1 MRKRIP
7 MLLMLVL
14 PYGYIFIEARSEGM
28 WRWAGWT
35 CLALTVAAFVF
46 NMAYAFVLAARGE
59 SSTALLLWDMILKL
73 CTIPIYALIFLVGL
87 ALSIHGIIVLLPFF
101 VGFDYLMLLASSMY
115 GLNGLLLARREKKI
129 TTRAAVVNGILH
141 FIFCLDVV
149 SAVVSFCMV
158 KRQDNKQP
166 VRP

>member
-1 MRKRIP
+1 

-14 PYGYIFIEARSEGM
+14 PYGYIFIEARSGGA
-28 WRWAGWT
+28 WRGAGWI

-46 NMAYAFVLAARGE
+46 NTAYAFLLAARGE
-59 SSTALLLWDMILKL
+59 SGTALLLWDMILKL
-73 CTIPIYALIFLVGL
+73 CTIPIYALVLLAGL

-115 GLNGLLLARREKKI
+115 GLNGLLLAHREKKI
-129 TTRAAVVNGILH
+129 TTRAVVVNGILH

-158 KRQDNKQP
+158 KRQDKKQP